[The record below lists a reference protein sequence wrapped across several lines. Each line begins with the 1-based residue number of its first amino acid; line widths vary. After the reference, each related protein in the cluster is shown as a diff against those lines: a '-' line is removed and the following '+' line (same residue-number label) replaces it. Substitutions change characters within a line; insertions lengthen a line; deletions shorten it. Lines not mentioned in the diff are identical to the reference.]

1 MLSYVIIAN
10 INYFMEHTMDEKFAK
25 ELNAL
30 FHKMNMDEAGP
41 LLSEMVRFNTKMT
54 KYIWVTGMLVSF
66 VAYFSKIGIGFESLF
81 MLIFYLLGVLVI
93 SYPII
98 LMWEKLMNKTE
109 CLLYALVPGVWGK
122 RKKWLKF
129 MGEWEIILKD
139 KTNQYVLLKFL
150 KFAAIKMEETKY
162 PKEEI
167 KVFNKYINDV
177 IVDFNNNNVLTP
189 KVRVTIAKAYR
200 FYSLMNYVDE
210 YNDFA
215 ETNEMPKEKEVEFN
229 FNGNN
234 KI

>member
-1 MLSYVIIAN
+1 
-10 INYFMEHTMDEKFAK
+10 MEHTMDEKFAK
-25 ELNAL
+25 ELKSL
-30 FHKMNMDEAGP
+30 FHKMNMNEAGP
-41 LLSEMVRFNTKMT
+41 LLSEMVRFNTNMT
-54 KYIWVTGMLVSF
+54 KYVWVTGMLVS
-66 VAYFSKIGIGFESLF
+66 VGAYFSKVGVGFESLF
-81 MLIFYLLGVLVI
+81 MLIFYLLGVLII

-109 CLLYALVPGVWGK
+109 CLLYGLVPGMWNK
-122 RKKWLKF
+122 RKKLLKF
-129 MGEWEIILKD
+129 MREWEILLKD
-139 KTNQYVLLKFL
+139 KTNQYILLKFL

-167 KVFNKYINDV
+167 KVFNKYVNDV

-200 FYSLMNYVDE
+200 FYSLMSYVDE

-215 ETNEMPKEKEVEFN
+215 ETNEMPEEKEVEFN